1 MEQIGSLEKLKT
13 IRCSSRRS
21 FESRP
26 ENGRSS
32 VFLECV
38 CVAPHIACSLQMCA
52 LFLTHILYFVMVFVC
67 MLCILHALYKCEPC
81 LTHICFAL
89 SVHLRV
95 MSPPAVHIPSV
106 G

>member
-38 CVAPHIACSLQMCA
+38 CVLHRILHA
-52 LFLTHILYFVMVFVC
+52 LYKCVLCLTHILYFVLVFVC

>member
-38 CVAPHIACSLQMCA
+38 CVALHIACSLQMCA
-52 LFLTHILYFVMVFVC
+52 LFNTYIVFCIGVCLYV
-67 MLCILHALYKCEPC
+67 
-81 LTHICFAL
+81 
-89 SVHLRV
+89 
-95 MSPPAVHIPSV
+95 VHIACSLQM
-106 G
+106 